1 MVTSLQEEIGESIRV
16 VEVLRQRGADLL
28 VEARDLDRHV
38 PVVLRVL
45 DLELVTSPDALSSF
59 EREAARAAGFRHP
72 NIATAQSLQRRAN
85 LVFYAL
91 DVGYAKSLESLLTG
105 RVPPGFERSLDIL
118 QGIAAAL
125 DYEHSQG
132 SIHGR
137 LTPGMI
143 FVDDDHVLVSGFGGM
158 QGVESYS
165 GNSATLYQAPEQS
178 AWRQEI
184 DGRVD
189 VYALGVI
196 AYELLSGKRLP
207 GLAPGAASSAE
218 PLRISRTATL
228 APGIGLQ
235 VNEAILHAIARRP
248 SQRFATAGEFISA
261 LGASRSEPRRIV
273 PAQASEEVVVHTAA
287 DIWTRLLDGAPRE
300 MDEAPPEADEAPQEM
315 VEAPWDTDEAPRARD
330 GAPWAT
336 RRRLPMLP
344 PRFGAAFGIGCLCVV
359 GALAIF
365 SLSKRISVHRF
376 PSAVVDALSHLP
388 SPLKAFDKWRG
399 ESHPHQ
405 AASPGDS
412 GTASRLPRVTKSGVV
427 VENGVLVFPG
437 EKGSDS
443 NGASR
448 ASARRRATPDRAIP
462 KQMAH

>member
-1 MVTSLQEEIGESIRV
+1 MVTSLQGEFGDGIRV
-16 VEVLRQRGADLL
+16 VQVLRQRGAELL
-28 VEARDLDRHV
+28 VEAGDLERHV
-38 PVVLRVL
+38 PVVLKVL
-45 DLELVTSPDALSSF
+45 DLDLVSSPDALSSF

-72 NIATAQSLQRRAN
+72 NIATAQPLERRAN

-91 DVGYAKSLESLLTG
+91 DVGYAKSLESLLSG
-105 RVPPGFERSLDIL
+105 GAFPAFEQSIDIL

-137 LTPGMI
+137 LTPEMI

-165 GNSATLYQAPEQS
+165 GNGATLYQAPEQG

-196 AYELLSGKRLP
+196 AYELISGKRLP
-207 GLAPGAASSAE
+207 RLVRAGASSAE

-228 APGIGLQ
+228 APGISLQ
-235 VNEAILHAIARRP
+235 VNEAILHAIAKRP

-261 LGASRSEPRRIV
+261 LGVSRSEPRRNV
-273 PAQASEEVVVHTAA
+273 PAETRDEVVVLTAA
-287 DIWTRLLDGAPRE
+287 DMWTRLLDGAPRE
-300 MDEAPPEADEAPQEM
+300 MDEEPGEREEMPPEADEEPRQAE
-315 VEAPWDTDEAPRARD
+315 EAPPVWDEEARVTLRR
-330 GAPWAT
+330 PW
-336 RRRLPMLP
+336 MLP
-344 PRFGAAFGIGCLCVV
+344 PRFGTAFGIGCICVV

-365 SLSKRISVHRF
+365 SLSKSISVQRF

-388 SPLKAFDKWRG
+388 SPLKAFEKWRV
-399 ESHPHQ
+399 ESQPYQ
-405 AASPGDS
+405 APTPDDS
-412 GTASRLPRVTKSGVV
+412 GITSRHPRVTKSGVV

-437 EKGSDS
+437 EKLNDS
-443 NGASR
+443 IGASR
-448 ASARRRATPDRAIP
+448 AWARRHETAGRVIAKP
-462 KQMAH
+462 MAH

>member
-1 MVTSLQEEIGESIRV
+1 M
-16 VEVLRQRGADLL
+16 

-196 AYELLSGKRLP
+196 AYELISGKRLP
-207 GLAPGAASSAE
+207 RLASGAASSAE
-218 PLRISRTATL
+218 PLRISRNAAL
-228 APGIGLQ
+228 APGISLQ
-235 VNEAILHAIARRP
+235 VNEAILHAIAKRP
-248 SQRFATAGEFISA
+248 SQRFATAGEFITA
-261 LGASRSEPRRIV
+261 LGASHAEPRRNV
-273 PAQASEEVVVHTAA
+273 AEETSDETVVHTAA
-287 DIWTRLLDGAPRE
+287 EIWTRLLDGAPRE
-300 MDEAPPEADEAPQEM
+300 ME
-315 VEAPWDTDEAPRARD
+315 EAPRETDEESRETDEEFRETDPAFRVRD
-330 GAPWAT
+330 AAPWAT
-336 RRRLPMLP
+336 RPRLPKIP
-344 PRFGAAFGIGCLCVV
+344 ARFGTAFGIGCLCVV

-376 PSAVVDALSHLP
+376 PSAVMDALSHLP
-388 SPLKAFDKWRG
+388 SPLKAFEQWRG
-399 ESHPHQ
+399 EPHPHQ
-405 AASPGDS
+405 AATPGDS
-412 GTASRLPRVTKSGVV
+412 GTASRVPRVTKSGVV

-443 NGASR
+443 SGASR
-448 ASARRRATPDRAIP
+448 ASARRRATDRATA